1 MFQAHR
7 LMAVAALVILLA
19 LAFAAAP
26 DPLLAASRS
35 ETVQPDV
42 ASIQYGCTYTVRPG
56 DTLYSIAVR
65 YGTSV
70 YALAAINRL
79 YNPNFIYSGM
89 TLSVPCQNPGPV
101 PPPPSG
107 ICSYYIVR
115 PGEYLALIAA
125 RFNTTWLAI
134 ARLNNLAN
142 PNVIY
147 AGMRLAIP
155 CSSAPPPD
163 TGWKTFHSTRYHYKI
178 NYPATWTVRVNTS
191 VPPGAGSNP
200 EFVTIAPAG
209 GLPSAEIDVLTGA
222 PPFTGYEN
230 CARNW
235 VFHNIPACKLS
246 MAAGQN
252 PAADIWVFKVGDANF
267 RMVLAYL
274 NPGSA
279 QVLNDMVTSFD
290 FTQW

>member
-1 MFQAHR
+1 
-7 LMAVAALVILLA
+7 MAVAVLATLLA
-19 LAFAAAP
+19 LAFVAAP
-26 DPLLAASRS
+26 DPLFAASRT
-35 ETVQPDV
+35 ETTQPA
-42 ASIQYGCTYTVRPG
+42 ASFVPYGCGYTVRSG

-65 YGTSV
+65 YGTST
-70 YALAAINRL
+70 YALAAVNRL

-107 ICSYYIVR
+107 ICNYYIVR

-125 RFNTTWLAI
+125 RYNTTWLAI
-134 ARLNNLAN
+134 ARLNNIAN

-155 CSSAPPPD
+155 CGYTPPPD
-163 TGWKTFHSTRYHYKI
+163 TGWKTFVSTRYHYKI

-235 VFHNIPACKLS
+235 VFHRIPACKLS

-252 PAADIWVFKVGDANF
+252 PAADIWVFKVGEAHF
-267 RMVLAYL
+267 RMVLSYL

-290 FTQW
+290 FFQ

>member
-1 MFQAHR
+1 MFKAQK
-7 LMAVAALVILLA
+7 LMAVAVLAVLLTV
-19 LAFAAAP
+19 AFFAAP
-26 DPLLAASRS
+26 DSLLAASRT
-35 ETVQPDV
+35 EITQPATSSV
-42 ASIQYGCTYTVRPG
+42 PYGCVYTVRPG
-56 DTLYSIAVR
+56 NTLYSIAVR
-65 YGTSV
+65 YGTTV
-70 YALAAINRL
+70 YALAAVNRL

-89 TLSVPCQNPGPV
+89 TLSVPCQNPGPI

-107 ICSYYIVR
+107 ICSYYYVR

-125 RFNTTWLAI
+125 RYNTTWLAI

-147 AGMRLAIP
+147 AGTRLAIP
-155 CSSAPPPD
+155 CGYPPPPD
-163 TGWKTFHSTRYHYKI
+163 TGWKTFVSNRYHYKI
-178 NYPATWTVRVNTS
+178 NYPATWTVKVNTS

-235 VFHNIPACKLS
+235 VFHRIPACKIS
-246 MAAGQN
+246 NAAGQT
-252 PAADIWVFKVGDANF
+252 PAADIWVFKVVDAHF

-290 FTQW
+290 FFQ